1 MKPAVAKWLEFA
13 EIDLRAAKALL
24 KEGGLATVV
33 CFHAQQ
39 SVEKCL
45 KALIE
50 FKPTTKMQ

>member
-39 SVEKCL
+39 SVEKDL
-45 KALIE
+45 PPLVFSGASA
-50 FKPTTKMQ
+50 

>member
-24 KEGGLATVV
+24 TEGGLATVV

-39 SVEKCL
+39 SVEKDL
-45 KALIE
+45 PRLVFSGASA
-50 FKPTTKMQ
+50 